1 MSDPNLPGDVPPN
14 APPEYAEAYRRAYE
28 RALRNGEDAEPT
40 EVVELLG
47 DPGAAEVDAPP
58 ETVPPEHTMQLAG
71 FEDLFAA
78 EAARGPHEEP
88 TPREDMAAARPPGND
103 ERPAWLVPALLA
115 GLVVLLIA
123 GAYVLGLVFSSS
135 VDDADVTPEEP
146 NGVVLGE
153 DGSKAA
159 TPSKSGDGGNPKQGR
174 YDGRTDA
181 ATIGG
186 ATASCEAPPSVD
198 AAGNRIRYEPAN
210 TYDGDLTTAWR
221 CNGDGVGQTLTL
233 SLPENVRIG
242 EVGLVPGYA
251 KTDPRSGADRYA
263 ENNRITRVRWTF
275 SDGTSIV
282 QRLDGS
288 ATNRALQSV
297 RIPLT
302 EANGVEIEILDSTA
316 GSRNTIAVSE
326 VRLGAAVG

>member
-1 MSDPNLPGDVPPN
+1 M
-14 APPEYAEAYRRAYE
+14 A
-28 RALRNGEDAEPT
+28 
-40 EVVELLG
+40 
-47 DPGAAEVDAPP
+47 GA
-58 ETVPPEHTMQLAG
+58 G
-71 FEDLFAA
+71 
-78 EAARGPHEEP
+78 
-88 TPREDMAAARPPGND
+88 
-103 ERPAWLVPALLA
+103 LLA

-123 GAYVLGLVFSSS
+123 APTASACCSPARS
-135 VDDADVTPEEP
+135 TTPTCATEEP
-146 NGVVLGE
+146 DGVVLSE
-153 DGSKAA
+153 DGSEHAQ
-159 TPSKSGDGGNPKQGR
+159 PSSKPDDGGNPKEDR

-181 ATIGG
+181 AAIGG

-198 AAGNRIRYEPAN
+198 AAGNRIRYAPAN
-210 TYDGDLTTAWR
+210 TYDGDLSTAWR
-221 CNGDGVGQTLTL
+221 CDGDGVGQTLTL
-233 SLPENVRIG
+233 SLPERVRIG

-288 ATNRALQSV
+288 ATNRELQSV

-302 EANGVEIEILDSTA
+302 EADQVVIEVLASTR

-326 VRLGAAVG
+326 VRIGAAAD